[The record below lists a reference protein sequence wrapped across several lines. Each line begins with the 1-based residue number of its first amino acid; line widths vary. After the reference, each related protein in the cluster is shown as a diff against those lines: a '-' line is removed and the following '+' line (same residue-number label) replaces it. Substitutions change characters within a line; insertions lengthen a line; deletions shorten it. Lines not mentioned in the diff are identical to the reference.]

1 VAPATGTVPPL
12 GRDEEFAT
20 LAGAVAAVAS
30 GRGGIVWLEGE
41 PGIGK
46 STLVNAAFA
55 EADRLRCRAYRAV
68 GDELGQ
74 RLPLRALIDA
84 LATEPEAATEIANLL
99 QPDANELSTDGPDSG
114 TGGLAPGTD
123 AVPAAVER
131 FLVVIDRLCAVAP
144 LVLAFDDVQ
153 WADEASLLAW
163 HRLSLAVDQI
173 PLLLISA
180 CRPVP
185 IRPELARLRR
195 SVETRG
201 ATVLPL
207 GPLTVDAVSG
217 LVERLAGGVPG
228 ARLRQAVAH
237 AGGNPLYTAE
247 LVDAL
252 RRDRRLTV
260 IDGTA
265 ELIGTVDQ
273 VPMGLASAIR
283 GRLDFLSLDATS
295 ALRIAALLGSSFSMF
310 DLATVTGSATSALL
324 PVLDEAIA
332 AGVLAETGDRLAFR
346 HGLIRQALYEATPVS
361 ARSALHRQIGHA
373 LAEAGVPAGRVA
385 AHLLSAPDAFDGW
398 TIDWL
403 AAHASELAYRAP
415 ELAAELLKR
424 ATRYCTVGDPRLDSL
439 LRGRARALFLLT
451 RLDEAEPVARQAL
464 ATATA
469 PARAA
474 ETAWTLGSI
483 LVRAGRYADTLPI
496 LQDALARPGLPDL
509 WRARL
514 RTWVGKAMPG
524 AGLPV
529 EEAEAEIRA
538 ALAEGE
544 RLGDPVTMG
553 YALHELY
560 MLSDYE
566 TGIGYVERALAVV
579 GDIPEL
585 TDLRITLL
593 TNLAYSLE
601 SLGKVEPAEAA
612 MREAMLLAER
622 AGTWRL
628 PLVHVQTA
636 RRHIEAGRWAD
647 AWAELDSLT
656 SSFGMFEQILRIG
669 GMALIAG
676 HRDDR
681 DRADNLL
688 AGVAD
693 LPGPNG
699 YLRGNATLLYRAR
712 AVNAEQRGG
721 PAEAV
726 AVYAGTVD
734 PGDGLEL
741 YDRHQW
747 LPDLVRLSLAVDDPE
762 LARAAVAAA
771 EIDATDEP
779 LPRRVVAARRARAVL
794 DRDVPTLLAA
804 ADEYRALGIPLS
816 VGHTCEEAA
825 VLLAQAGDTTGARA
839 PLAEAVRTYLELGA
853 AWDIRRLD
861 ARLRPYGVRRGP
873 RTARRRATTGWDALT
888 PTEQRVAGL
897 VAQGRSNPDIAAEM
911 LLSRRTVQ
919 THVSNILA
927 KLGLG
932 SRIEIAREAAAGGR

>member
-1 VAPATGTVPPL
+1 VVPATGTVPPL
-12 GRDEEFAT
+12 GRDSEFAT
-20 LAGAVAAVAS
+20 LTDIVATVAA
-30 GRGGIVWLEGE
+30 GRGGIVWIEGE

-46 STLVNAAFA
+46 STLVNAVLA
-55 EADRLRCRAYRAV
+55 EASRLHCQVHRAV

-74 RLPLRALIDA
+74 QLPLRALIDA
-84 LATEPEAATEIANLL
+84 LTPDAASEITTLLQSDTPSNVGTTAGTEP
-99 QPDANELSTDGPDSG
+99 
-114 TGGLAPGTD
+114 TGDLIPGTD
-123 AVPAAVER
+123 AVPAAIER
-131 FLVVIDRLCAVAP
+131 FLVLVDRLSAVAP
-144 LVLAFDDVQ
+144 LVLAFDDLQ
-153 WADEASLLAW
+153 WADEASLVTW

-173 PLLLISA
+173 PLLLVSA
-180 CRPVP
+180 SRPVP
-185 IRPELARLRR
+185 LRPAVARLRR
-195 SVETRG
+195 GVVSRG
-201 ATVLPL
+201 ATVVPV
-207 GPLTVDAVSG
+207 GPLPPESAAA

-228 ARLRQAVAH
+228 PRLRQAVAH
-237 AGGNPLYTAE
+237 AGGNPLYTGE

-252 RRDRRLTV
+252 VRDGRVTV
-260 IDGTA
+260 ADGEA
-265 ELIGTVDQ
+265 ELVGTVDQ
-273 VPMGLASAIR
+273 VPMGLTTAIR
-283 GRLDFLSLDATS
+283 GRLDFLSVEAAS
-295 ALRIAALLGSSFSMF
+295 ALRIAALLGSTFSVY
-310 DLATVTGSATSALL
+310 DLATVTGHPTSALL
-324 PVLDEAIA
+324 PVLDESIA
-332 AGVLAETGDRLAFR
+332 AGVLAESGDRLAFR
-346 HGLIRQALYEATPVS
+346 HGLIRQALYEATPAS
-361 ARSALHRQIGHA
+361 ARSALHAQIGRA
-373 LAEAGVPAGRVA
+373 LARAGLPVGRVA
-385 AHLLSAPDAFDGW
+385 AHLLSAPEAFDGW
-398 TIDWL
+398 TVDWL
-403 AAHASELAYRAP
+403 ADHATELANRAP
-415 ELAAELLKR
+415 ELAAALLYT
-424 ATRYCTVGDPRLDSL
+424 ATQLCGAGDPRLDPL

-451 RLDEAEPVARQAL
+451 RLDEAEAVARRAL
-464 ATATA
+464 ASSTD

-474 ETAWTLGSI
+474 EVAWTLGSI

-496 LQDALARPGLPDL
+496 LDDALARPGLPDL

-514 RTWVGKAMPG
+514 RGWRGKALS
-524 AGLPV
+524 AGGQQTAD
-529 EEAEAEIRA
+529 AEAEIRWS
-538 ALAEGE
+538 LAEGE
-544 RLGDPVTMG
+544 RLGDPVTIG

-560 MLSDYE
+560 MINDYE
-566 TGIGYVERALAVV
+566 TGIGYVERALDVL

-622 AGTWRL
+622 SGTWRL

-636 RRHIEAGRWAD
+636 RRHIEAGRWDD
-647 AWAELDSLT
+647 AWAELDPLT
-656 SSFGMFEQILRIG
+656 RNFGLFEQLLRTG
-669 GMALIAG
+669 GMALIAA

-681 DRADNLL
+681 ARVDELL
-688 AGVAD
+688 ADVTD

-712 AVNAEQRGG
+712 AVSAEQRGG

-726 AVYAGTVD
+726 AVYADTVD

-747 LPDLVRLSLAVDDPE
+747 LPDLVRLALASGDED

-771 EIDATDEP
+771 EIDARDEP
-779 LPRRVVAARRARAVL
+779 LPRRVAAARRARAVL
-794 DRDVPTLLAA
+794 DGDVPTLFAVA
-804 ADEYRALGIPLS
+804 EEYRALSIPLS
-816 VGHTCEEAA
+816 VAHTCEEAA
-825 VLLAQAGDTTGARA
+825 VLLARSGDAAAARA

-873 RTARRRATTGWDALT
+873 RTARRRATTGWAALT
-888 PTEQRVAGL
+888 PTEQRVAAL

-932 SRIEIAREAAAGGR
+932 SRIEIAREAAVTGR

>member
-1 VAPATGTVPPL
+1 VVPATGTVPPL

-20 LAGAVAAVAS
+20 LAGAVKTVAS

-46 STLVNAAFA
+46 STLLTAAFA
-55 EADRLRCRAYRAV
+55 ETDRLRCRAYRAV

-84 LATEPEAATEIANLL
+84 LATEPEAAAEIATLL
-99 QPDANELSTDGPDSG
+99 QTDPTGRPARDQPAD

-123 AVPAAVER
+123 VVPAAVER
-131 FLVVIDRLCAVAP
+131 FLVMIDRLCAVAP
-144 LVLAFDDVQ
+144 LVLAFDDLQ

-185 IRPELARLRR
+185 VRPAMARLRR
-195 SVETRG
+195 GVESRG
-201 ATVLPL
+201 AAVLPL
-207 GPLTVDAVSG
+207 GPLTVEAVSG
-217 LVERLAGGVPG
+217 LVERLAGGAPG
-228 ARLRQAVAH
+228 PRLRQAVAH
-237 AGGNPLYTAE
+237 AAGNPLYTAE

-252 RRDRRLTV
+252 VRDGRVT
-260 IDGTA
+260 IADGTA
-265 ELIGTVDQ
+265 ELVGTVDQ
-273 VPMGLASAIR
+273 VPMGLAGAIR
-283 GRLDFLSLDATS
+283 GRLDFLSPEATS
-295 ALRIAALLGSSFSMF
+295 ALRIAALLGSAFSVY
-310 DLATVTGSATSALL
+310 DLATVTGSATSTLL

-346 HGLIRQALYEATPVS
+346 HGLIRQALYEATPAS
-361 ARSALHRQIGHA
+361 ARSALHRQIGRA
-373 LAEAGVPAGRVA
+373 LAEAGLPAGRVA
-385 AHLLSAPDAFDGW
+385 AHLLSAPEAFDGW
-398 TIDWL
+398 TVDWL
-403 AAHASELAYRAP
+403 AAHAAELANHAP
-415 ELAAELLKR
+415 DLAAELLR
-424 ATRYCTVGDPRLDSL
+424 MATRHCTVGDPRLDPL

-451 RLDEAEPVARQAL
+451 RLEEAEAVARQAL
-464 ATATA
+464 ASATD

-483 LVRAGRYADTLPI
+483 LVRAGRFADTLPI
-496 LQDALARPGLPDL
+496 VDDALARPGLPEI
-509 WRARL
+509 WRIRL
-514 RTWVGKAMPG
+514 RAWRGKALPG
-524 AGLPV
+524 AGWRD
-529 EEAEAEIRA
+529 EGEAEIRW

-544 RLGDPVTMG
+544 RVGDPVTIG
-553 YALHELY
+553 FALHELY
-560 MLSDYE
+560 LLSDYE

-622 AGTWRL
+622 AVTWRL

-647 AWAELDSLT
+647 AWAELDPLT
-656 SSFGMFEQILRIG
+656 SSFGMFEQVLRIG

-681 DRADNLL
+681 AQADELL
-688 AGVAD
+688 AEVAD
-693 LPGPNG
+693 MPGQNS
-699 YLRGNATLLYRAR
+699 YLRGTATLLYRAR

-726 AVYAGTVD
+726 AVYANTVD

-747 LPDLVRLSLAVDDPE
+747 LPDLVRLALAVNDRE

-771 EIDATDEP
+771 EIDAADEP
-779 LPRRVVAARRARAVL
+779 LPRRLVAARRARAVL
-794 DRDVPTLLAA
+794 DRDVPALLAA
-804 ADEYRALGIPLS
+804 ADDYRALSIPLS

-825 VLLAQAGDTTGARA
+825 VLLAQTGDTTGARA
-839 PLAEAVRTYLELGA
+839 PLAEAVRMYLELGA

-873 RTARRRATTGWDALT
+873 RTARRRATTGWEALT

-932 SRIEIAREAAAGGR
+932 SRIEIAREAAAR